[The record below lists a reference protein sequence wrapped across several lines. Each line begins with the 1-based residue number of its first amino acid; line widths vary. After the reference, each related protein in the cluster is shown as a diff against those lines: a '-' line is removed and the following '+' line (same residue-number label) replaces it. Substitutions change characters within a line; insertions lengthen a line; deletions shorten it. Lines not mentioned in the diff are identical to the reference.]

1 MLPRAE
7 LSREL
12 RHAPEM
18 PPGVDVLMGYSQPL
32 VAETDGSLRLG
43 GPSSFLLLDES
54 FLAP

>member
-18 PPGVDVLMGYSQPL
+18 PPSVDVLMGYSQPL